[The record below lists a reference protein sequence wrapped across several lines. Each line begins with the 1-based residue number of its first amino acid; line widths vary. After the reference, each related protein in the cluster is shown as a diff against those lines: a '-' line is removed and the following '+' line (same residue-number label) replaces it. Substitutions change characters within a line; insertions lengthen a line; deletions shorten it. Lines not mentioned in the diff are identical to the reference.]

1 MEFVTNQYNLNSIYT
16 AVDNSVNA
24 VHVCESKYSPKG
36 TRYTLWEIKDHILA
50 RNLVSE
56 LEGNENCDM
65 FSIGN
70 RMYFLFPFRDFRPLK
85 EFYKGSSPSLNDGEA
100 ICIRLVMEC
109 MSVDLP
115 YSILFLILS
124 QERIN
129 LSKDGSVYFD
139 YCIDFTEYTDKIKEK
154 DCANQCVGILL
165 DMLEPF
171 ADQKANSYMILSA
184 KRWRSGYN
192 TFVELY
198 KDVHMAEAPAK
209 KYKLRVRLQ
218 RWFKRNQ
225 EILFRMLLVFCLTL
239 LVLVII
245 MVISQIFTG
254 GVPFLRIFFNPF
266 KEIGTETML
275 Q

>member
-16 AVDNSVNA
+16 AIDNPVNSVY
-24 VHVCESKYSPKG
+24 VCESKYKIDG

-50 RNLVSE
+50 RQLVSE
-56 LEGNENCDM
+56 LEGNKNCDM
-65 FSIGN
+65 FSIRD
-70 RMYFLFPFRDFRPLK
+70 RMYFLFPFRDFRSLK
-85 EFYKGSSPSLNDGEA
+85 EFYRGSSPSLNEGEA

-109 MSVDLP
+109 MTCNLP
-115 YSILFLILS
+115 FSILSLILS

-139 YCIDFTEYTDKIKEK
+139 YCIDLTEFSEKTKER

-171 ADQKANSYMILSA
+171 EEQKANSQMILSA

-192 TFVELY
+192 TFIELY

-209 KYKLRVRLQ
+209 KYKLHVRLK

-225 EILFRMLLVFCLTL
+225 ELLFRILLGFCIIL

-245 MVISQIFTG
+245 MIISQIFTG
-254 GVPFLRIFFNPF
+254 GVPFLRLFFNPF
-266 KEIGTETML
+266 KEIGTETMI